1 MKRMIKLATYS
12 LGLFVIVAC
21 GSGSGSGNKNAKEEA
36 YTVTGEDGKTYKT
49 YQEACRAQD
58 FEAAHQFLDHYYNKY
73 MERYGKASDYESYG
87 VSEVR
92 SVYQS
97 AANYIFKQEM
107 MYLIS
112 DGSEQAADKVL
123 YLLTEIPVEGTP
135 HPEGQYGWNMI
146 REDCEKA
153 KDHTTYCKWVAN
165 YNANCNQIIDLA
177 ISQNN
182 NYLAKKALMMYKQNI
197 VHEKTKDEYGRM
209 QDYLVKYTWADK
221 EAAIAKCKA
230 AGIDTK

>member
-1 MKRMIKLATYS
+1 MKSMIKLAACC
-12 LGLFVIVAC
+12 LGIIAFVAC
-21 GSGSGSGNKNAKEEA
+21 GSGNKSDNEESF
-36 YTVTGEDGKTYKT
+36 TVTNEDGKTFKT
-49 YQEACRAQD
+49 YEEACRAQD

-73 MERYGKASDYESYG
+73 MEGYGQALDYESYE
-87 VSEVR
+87 VRKVR

-107 MYLIS
+107 MYCIS

-135 HPEGQYGWNMI
+135 HPEGQYDWTRI
-146 REDCEKA
+146 RAHCSEA
-153 KDHTTYCKWVAN
+153 KDHTTYCKWVAS

-182 NYLAKKALMMYKQNI
+182 NYLAKKALMMYKQNVSNEKIEHDNYI
-197 VHEKTKDEYGRM
+197 VN
-209 QDYLVKYTWADK
+209 YTWADRD
-221 EAAIAKCKA
+221 AAIAKCKA
-230 AGIDTK
+230 EVLIRNKLT